1 MKKEDNKNMKI
12 EKMSKAELIERIEKL
27 SALLKNSGWKKQQ
40 TSFRLGVWVVAD
52 LFRLLLAAGERSP
65 TQTH

>member
-27 SALLKNSGWKKQQ
+27 DALLKNPGWKKHLKP
-40 TSFRLGVWVVAD
+40 FRLGVWVVHLGKLRAE
-52 LFRLLLAAGERSP
+52 LKRRK
-65 TQTH
+65 